1 MSSAAE
7 GAAPEDANADG
18 AAEPAPTGT
27 AIAPRAPEP
36 RDDDMAW
43 SRAHRGG
50 LVSYVSRWRP
60 LKTPRFTLTLLVYLF
75 GLFVAFGAAPPVTTT
90 DAMQERYWS
99 KMEAA
104 DAFDAQP
111 RLAAE
116 RDLARAAE
124 RTRRANG
131 ALCFASAKCR
141 ANVARLRERERESR
155 AVAERHREAHEAR
168 VRSAKR
174 ELGLWSALGVNE
186 AKSLFRRA
194 YESGKV
200 YATRTSYY
208 DTFWLILAGRSD
220 DSLIELLLRWGFQVL
235 ANFTVGMTSAVFSF
249 AWALPS
255 TIATFGAGF
264 ASAVAFYAVA
274 VVSAA
279 SVAVTLLLLLFGT
292 AGGVTYGVVAAAP
305 ALARLEQSQRRAEKQ
320 RMLRERRRGGPFV
333 HRSDDARH
341 RGAAFQDA
349 HLD

>member
-7 GAAPEDANADG
+7 SVAPEDANADG
-18 AAEPAPTGT
+18 AAGSAPPGS

-36 RDDDMAW
+36 PEDTAR
-43 SRAHRGG
+43 SRARRGG

-60 LKTPRFTLTLLVYLF
+60 LQTPRFTLTLLVYLF

-116 RDLARAAE
+116 RDLSRATE
-124 RTRRANG
+124 KTRRADG
-131 ALCFASAKCR
+131 ALCFASATCR
-141 ANVARLRERERESR
+141 ANVARLRERERELR
-155 AVAERHREAHEAR
+155 AVAKRYRDAHEAR
-168 VRSAKR
+168 VRGAKR

-186 AKSLFRRA
+186 AKSLFRSA

-220 DSLIELLLRWGFQVL
+220 DSLVELLLRWGFQVL

-255 TIATFGAGF
+255 LIRSFGAGF
-264 ASAVAFYAVA
+264 ASAAAFYGVA

-292 AGGVTYGVVAAAP
+292 AGGVTYGVATAAP
-305 ALARLEQSQRRAEKQ
+305 VLARLEQSQRQADRQ
-320 RMLRERRRGGPFV
+320 RMLREQRRGGPGL
-333 HRSDDARH
+333 HRRRAAQS
-341 RGAAFQDA
+341 AAFQDA

>member
-7 GAAPEDANADG
+7 SVAPEDANADG
-18 AAEPAPTGT
+18 AAGSAPPGS

-36 RDDDMAW
+36 PEDTAR
-43 SRAHRGG
+43 SRARRGG

-60 LKTPRFTLTLLVYLF
+60 LQTPRFTLTLLVYLF

-116 RDLARAAE
+116 RDLSRAAE
-124 RTRRANG
+124 KTRRADG
-131 ALCFASAKCR
+131 AMCFASATCR
-141 ANVARLRERERESR
+141 ANVARLRERERELR
-155 AVAERHREAHEAR
+155 AVAKRYRDAHEAR
-168 VRSAKR
+168 VRGAKR

-186 AKSLFRRA
+186 AKSLFRSA

-220 DSLIELLLRWGFQVL
+220 DSLVELLLRWGFQVL

-255 TIATFGAGF
+255 LIRSFGAGF
-264 ASAVAFYAVA
+264 ASAAAFYGVA

-292 AGGVTYGVVAAAP
+292 AGGVTYGVATAAP
-305 ALARLEQSQRRAEKQ
+305 VLARLEQSQRQADRQ
-320 RMLRERRRGGPFV
+320 RMLREQRRGGPGL
-333 HRSDDARH
+333 HRRRAAQS
-341 RGAAFQDA
+341 AAFQDA

>member
-7 GAAPEDANADG
+7 SVAPEDANADG
-18 AAEPAPTGT
+18 AAGSAPPGS

-36 RDDDMAW
+36 PEDTAR
-43 SRAHRGG
+43 SRARRGG

-60 LKTPRFTLTLLVYLF
+60 LQTPRFTLTLLVYLF

-116 RDLARAAE
+116 RDLSRAAE
-124 RTRRANG
+124 KTRRADG
-131 ALCFASAKCR
+131 ALCFASATCR
-141 ANVARLRERERESR
+141 ANVARLRERERELR
-155 AVAERHREAHEAR
+155 AVAKRYRDAHEAR
-168 VRSAKR
+168 VRGAKR

-186 AKSLFRRA
+186 AKSLFRSA

-220 DSLIELLLRWGFQVL
+220 DSLVELLLRWGFQVL

-255 TIATFGAGF
+255 LIRSFGAGF
-264 ASAVAFYAVA
+264 ASAAAFYGVA

-292 AGGVTYGVVAAAP
+292 AGGVTYGVATAAP
-305 ALARLEQSQRRAEKQ
+305 VLARLEQSQRQAGRQ
-320 RMLRERRRGGPFV
+320 RMLREQRRGGPGL
-333 HRSDDARH
+333 HRRRAAQS
-341 RGAAFQDA
+341 AAFQDA
-349 HLD
+349 PLD

>member
-7 GAAPEDANADG
+7 SVAPEDANADG
-18 AAEPAPTGT
+18 AAGSAPPGS

-36 RDDDMAW
+36 PEDTAR
-43 SRAHRGG
+43 SRARRGG

-60 LKTPRFTLTLLVYLF
+60 LQTPRFTLTLLVYLF

-116 RDLARAAE
+116 RDLSRAAE
-124 RTRRANG
+124 KTRRADG
-131 ALCFASAKCR
+131 ALCFASATCR
-141 ANVARLRERERESR
+141 ANVARLRERERELR
-155 AVAERHREAHEAR
+155 AVAKRYRDAHEAR
-168 VRSAKR
+168 VRGAKR

-186 AKSLFRRA
+186 AKSLFRSA

-220 DSLIELLLRWGFQVL
+220 DSLVELLLRWGFQVL

-255 TIATFGAGF
+255 LIRSFGAGF
-264 ASAVAFYAVA
+264 ASAAAFYGVA

-292 AGGVTYGVVAAAP
+292 AGGVTYGVATAAP
-305 ALARLEQSQRRAEKQ
+305 VLARLEQSQRQAGRQ
-320 RMLRERRRGGPFV
+320 RMLREQRRGGPGL
-333 HRSDDARH
+333 HRRRAAQS
-341 RGAAFQDA
+341 AAFQDA